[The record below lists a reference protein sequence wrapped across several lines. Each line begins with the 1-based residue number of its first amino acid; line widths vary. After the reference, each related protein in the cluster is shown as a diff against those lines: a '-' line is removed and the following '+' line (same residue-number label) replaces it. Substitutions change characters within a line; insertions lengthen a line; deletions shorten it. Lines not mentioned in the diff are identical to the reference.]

1 MAILVEL
8 CNRALAIV
16 AKGQIVSLTEG
27 SFEAREC
34 ARAAQPLLD
43 EMILWSD
50 NMPLGRRRVVLAEVE
65 NDRPAEWLHAYAAP
79 NDMGT
84 PLAIRSVEDAATDL
98 PEAGPYNFPPQA
110 GLPLRYLHE
119 NGKIYSNV
127 DTAMLVYTGDSL
139 SASDLD
145 GLMRKAFVDELALR
159 ISMPLTKDPK
169 IVQSLVTPAEIS
181 RARAIA
187 HEENKMGLRQV
198 SYVSDAEL
206 ARMGYLDPA
215 LGIL

>member
-1 MAILVEL
+1 MASLIEL

-16 AKGQIVSLTEG
+16 AKGQIASLNEG

-43 EMILWSD
+43 EMVLWSD
-50 NMPLGRRRVVLAEVE
+50 NIPLGRRRVVLAEMA

-79 NDMGT
+79 SDFGM
-84 PLAIRSVEDAATDL
+84 PIAIRRVEDDASEL

-119 NGKIYSNV
+119 NGKIYCNV
-127 DTAMLVYTGDSL
+127 DTATLIYTVDTLVVT
-139 SASDLD
+139 DLD
-145 GLMRKAFVDELALR
+145 ALMQKAFVNELALR

-169 IVQSLVTPAEIS
+169 IVQSLAAPAEVA

-187 HEENKMGLRQV
+187 FQENKMGQRQV

-206 ARMGYLDPA
+206 ARMGYLE
-215 LGIL
+215 